1 MYLDKLEDF
10 EIQKIEFLSKDELL
24 QISNLNNKNIIGDI
38 FLKEDLNE
46 YTGFYADSNNK
57 LLIYN
62 HSSKK
67 LFKLTNTEII
77 KYELDIPSLQYIPEY
92 MILYEKRTKY
102 ELSTNFEDMN
112 EDEIIKYVAFIKN
125 KVNLCLYCLYGS
137 SNTFSILDEK
147 LIIDTNN
154 TNIKIFGLLWW
165 DTPNNTNILL
175 MVITSN
181 GLYLYEYNDN
191 NLIIKSQEEFLCHNA
206 WYELDSKTIVL
217 QVGPNTL
224 TPLLYLKTETNNIG
238 IQKSQNLD
246 LLLNREIEHD
256 EIIILNLY
264 GDIFCTHLD
273 YFNGRIS
280 LRDLYNQDNIDLVL
294 DIDNKFEKFSLF
306 LLDNILVVISLE
318 NNKND
323 SIKSNNDNSFNIIGF
338 YDIKLLQNI
347 KNNKYEDLKNNS
359 NIDNLEQYYYIIP
372 CLYEDN
378 FSNNI
383 LINIK
388 NKSDLINLDSYIDKN
403 EYNDTKFIRFLN
415 KYSELSDINN
425 IYLILRN
432 GYNLLIFISKKDFNS
447 SSDNKYDI
455 SFNKIYLSNKK
466 VMEKIILPFNNIDN
480 KEINLEILPFIF
492 NRKNWNNDF
501 YNYIQEF
508 VEFEKSNNNKVLNNN
523 FCNSYPR
530 SINILLRILQ
540 IMYEMNITPEFQFY
554 KLIIELILFYKI
566 PMLLQQLLQYHIIQ
580 DSNQL
585 LSLLF
590 NFYIE
595 YNKIKKSNLIKY
607 YLDDNLNNNIN
618 KLSNSDP
625 LNEIKDNNQFNINE
639 KKYLNEISLNSQISS
654 TESLS
659 LLNYLNLDW
668 LEQIC
673 LDMANRLQNIYIM
686 IEILIINKQYR
697 RIIPILKEKSKKNLH
712 GYKQVSSYPLYK
724 ILKIVGMDIIQQQ
737 KDPLLLKTT
746 ITQIKEWFDKYNINN
761 QIICKPNIKKCQRWL
776 PLLYEEEVGIE
787 ADYEDN
793 NVVSELEVDQIL
805 SNKHNIINKNE
816 SNCTILNN
824 LNNNNEILKITP
836 SFIKLPFVPLNN
848 QDLRLYSDS
857 SLSVTSSSFDSNDNL

>member
-1 MYLDKLEDF
+1 MYLDELEDLK
-10 EIQKIEFLSKDELL
+10 IQKIKFLGVNELL
-24 QISNLNNKNIIGDI
+24 QISNLDDKNTIGDI
-38 FLKEDLNE
+38 LLKEDLNE
-46 YTGFYADSNNK
+46 YTGFYADSNNN

-62 HSSKK
+62 HSNKK

-77 KYELDIPSLQYIPEY
+77 KYELDIPLLQYIPEY
-92 MILYEKRTKY
+92 MILYEKKTKSG
-102 ELSTNFEDMN
+102 LSTNFEDMN

-125 KVNLCLYCLYGS
+125 KVNLCLYYLNES
-137 SNTFSILDEK
+137 SNTFSLVDEK
-147 LIIDTNN
+147 LIIDPNN
-154 TNIKIFGLLWW
+154 TNTRIFGLLWW

-175 MVITSN
+175 MVITSI
-181 GLYLYEYNDN
+181 GLYLYEYNNN
-191 NLIIKSQEEFLCHNA
+191 NLIIKWQEEFLCYNA

-246 LLLNREIEHD
+246 LLLNREIESD

-318 NNKND
+318 GNKND
-323 SIKSNNDNSFNIIGF
+323 SIKSNNDNLFNIIGF
-338 YDIKLLQNI
+338 YDIKLLPNI
-347 KNNKYEDLKNNS
+347 KNNKYKNLESDS

-378 FSNNI
+378 YSDNI

-388 NKSDLINLDSYIDKN
+388 NKSDLMNLDSYMDKD
-403 EYNDTKFIRFLN
+403 ECDDTKSIRYLD
-415 KYSELSDINN
+415 KYSELSDVNN

-447 SSDNKYDI
+447 SDNKYI
-455 SFNKIYLSNKK
+455 SFNKIYLSNRKI
-466 VMEKIILPFNNIDN
+466 MEKIILPFNNINN
-480 KEINLEILPFIF
+480 KEINLKVLPFIF

-508 VEFEKSNNNKVLNNN
+508 VEFEKSNTNKVLNNN
-523 FCNSYPR
+523 LCNSYPR
-530 SINILLRILQ
+530 LINILLEILQ
-540 IMYEMNITPEFQFY
+540 VMYEMNITPEFQFY

-566 PMLLQQLLQYHIIQ
+566 PMLLRQLLQYHIIE

-585 LSLLF
+585 LLLLL

-595 YNKIKKSNLIKY
+595 YNKIKKSNLIRY
-607 YLDDNLNNNIN
+607 HLDDNLNNIN

-639 KKYLNEISLNSQISS
+639 EKYLNLE
-654 TESLS
+654 
-659 LLNYLNLDW
+659 W
-668 LEQIC
+668 LGQIC

-697 RIIPILKEKSKKNLH
+697 RIIPILKEKSKKNLY

-737 KDPLLLKTT
+737 KDPLLLKTV
-746 ITQIKEWFDKYNINN
+746 ITQIKEWFDEYNANS
-761 QIICKPNIKKCQRWL
+761 QIVCKPNIKKCQRWL

-793 NVVSELEVDQIL
+793 NVVSELEPDQIL
-805 SNKHNIINKNE
+805 SNKYMINKNE
-816 SNCTILNN
+816 SNCTVLNN
-824 LNNNNEILKITP
+824 LNNNSGILKTIP
-836 SFIKLPFVPLNN
+836 FIKLPFVPLNN
-848 QDLRLYSDS
+848 QDLRLYSDN